1 MIEFLKGKVTPK
13 DWAVNA
19 GIIVFTGLL
28 CIAFVLLVVLPTQRK
43 LHATKSAIEETKAS
57 LQRAKETDENI
68 EQLRKEKEKMQRL
81 VDTFEKR
88 LPTTQEIGSLLRTLE
103 SFGAEMNLRVALSS
117 MEPKVDL
124 RKETIPYRVQAW
136 GNFHQL
142 VGYINKLERYQRYF
156 KISDLVIKEQQEGVS
171 EASFILST
179 YRFKLE
185 EEEDQEEDTEKS

>member
-13 DWAVNA
+13 DWAINA

-28 CIAFVLLVVLPTQRK
+28 CIAFVLLVVLPKQRR
-43 LHATKSAIEETKAS
+43 LDETKSAIEETKAS
-57 LQRAKETDENI
+57 LQRAKKTNENI
-68 EQLRKEKEKMQRL
+68 DQLRKEKEKMQRL

-103 SFGAEMNLRVALSS
+103 SFGAELNLRVALSS
-117 MEPKVDL
+117 MEPQVDL

-156 KISDLVIKEQQEGVS
+156 KISDLVIKEEKEGVS

-185 EEEDQEEDTEKS
+185 EEDEEEDTEKG